1 MKCLE
6 YNVHKIQNAP
16 ILFLNYCPSC
26 ILAVRYCTFSGF
38 LYNNPLHYSVFLF
51 FMQSS
56 QTPND
61 ASHQGNSAPL
71 KRAMSTR
78 HLVMLSLGGAIGTGL
93 FLGSGE
99 VIAQTGPVG
108 AIISYFLGGLIAYM
122 VMLCLG
128 ELAVHMPVSGSF
140 GEYANR
146 YIGPGTGYMIT
157 WLYWLTWTATL
168 GTEFTAA
175 ALLMQEWFPHVSMWI
190 WTVIFAALVFILNI
204 SSTRMFA
211 ESEFWLALVK
221 VVTVIGFILL
231 GLLAIFGI
239 IPFHGMHHAPLFHN
253 LTAQGWF
260 PQGLFPIFSTMLIV
274 NFAFSGTELI
284 GVAAGETEDPA
295 QNVPKAINA
304 AIWRLL
310 IFFVGTIIVIS
321 ALLPYQQA
329 GLSSSQVSSS
339 PFVTVFSYIGIP
351 YAEDII
357 RFVIITALLSAAN
370 SGLYAASRMMW
381 ALSAKKQLP
390 RIFAKLTKSGTPI
403 VAIIVTMFG
412 AIPGL
417 LSEQFAPETIF
428 KNLLGV
434 AAFTM
439 VIVWIAICV
448 CQFNF
453 RRQWYKSGH
462 KVGDLRFAAPFFPL
476 TPILGFAFCV
486 ITCISMTQ
494 DSSML
499 PGFYSCLIFI
509 ALCYLSHFIFY
520 RKQTD

>member
-1 MKCLE
+1 
-6 YNVHKIQNAP
+6 
-16 ILFLNYCPSC
+16 
-26 ILAVRYCTFSGF
+26 
-38 LYNNPLHYSVFLF
+38 
-51 FMQSS
+51 MQSS
-56 QTPND
+56 HNPND

-78 HLVMLSLGGAIGTGL
+78 HLVMISLGGAIGTGL

-108 AIISYFLGGLIAYM
+108 AILSYILGGLIAYA

-128 ELAVHMPVSGSF
+128 ELAVHMPESGSF
-140 GEYANR
+140 GTYAQKF
-146 YIGPGTGYMIT
+146 IGPATGYTVT

-175 ALLMQEWFPHVSMWI
+175 ALLMQEWFPQISVWI
-190 WTVIFAALVFILNI
+190 WTVGFAAIIFGLNI
-204 SSTRMFA
+204 SSTKLFA
-211 ESEFWLALVK
+211 ESEFWLSLVK
-221 VVTVIGFILL
+221 VVTVISFIVL

-239 IPFHGMHHAPLFHN
+239 LSFQGYSSAPLLSN

-260 PQGLFPIFSTMLIV
+260 PQGLFPIFATMLIV

-284 GVAAGETEDPA
+284 GVAAGETQDPA
-295 QNVPKAINA
+295 KNVPKAINA

-310 IFFVGTIIVIS
+310 IFFVGTIVVIS
-321 ALLPYQQA
+321 ALLPHQMA
-329 GLSSSQVSSS
+329 GLHAEGVSSS
-339 PFVTVFSYIGIP
+339 PFVTVFTYIGIP

-381 ALSAKKQLP
+381 SLSNKKQLP
-390 RIFAKLTKSGTPI
+390 AVFSKLNHRGIPF

-412 AIPGL
+412 ALPGL
-417 LSEQFAPETIF
+417 LSEKFAPETIF

-439 VIVWIAICV
+439 VVVWMSICLS
-448 CQFNF
+448 QFNF
-453 RRQWYKSGH
+453 RRQWYKAGH
-462 KVGDLRFAAPFFPL
+462 TKKELGFAAPWFPVV
-476 TPILGFAFCV
+476 PILGFIFCL
-486 ITCISMTQ
+486 ITCISMAT
-494 DSSML
+494 DPEML
-499 PGFYSCLIFI
+499 PGFIGCLIFI
-509 ALCYLSHFIFY
+509 ACCYISYYIFY
-520 RKQTD
+520 RKQN

>member
-1 MKCLE
+1 M
-6 YNVHKIQNAP
+6 H
-16 ILFLNYCPSC
+16 
-26 ILAVRYCTFSGF
+26 
-38 LYNNPLHYSVFLF
+38 
-51 FMQSS
+51 SS
-56 QTPND
+56 DPND
-61 ASHQGNSAPL
+61 AMHQNNSRPL

-99 VIAQTGPVG
+99 VISQTGPIG
-108 AIISYFLGGLIAYM
+108 AIIAYILGGIIAYM

-128 ELAVHMPVSGSF
+128 ELAVQMPDSGSF
-140 GEYANR
+140 GTYANR
-146 YIGPGTGYMIT
+146 FIGPATGYMIT

-175 ALLMQEWFPHVSMWI
+175 ALLMQEWFPHVSVWI
-190 WTVIFAALVFILNI
+190 WTIIFAALIFSLNV
-204 SSTRMFA
+204 SSTRLFA
-211 ESEFWLALVK
+211 ESEFWLSLVK
-221 VVTVIGFILL
+221 VITVISFIVL
-231 GLLAIFGI
+231 GLMAIFGI
-239 IPFHGMHHAPLFHN
+239 LSFNGMQSAPLFHN
-253 LTAQGWF
+253 LTANGF
-260 PQGLFPIFSTMLIV
+260 LPQGVWPIFTTMLIV

-295 QNVPKAINA
+295 KNVPKAINT

-321 ALLPYQQA
+321 ALLPPEMS
-329 GLSSSQVSSS
+329 GLNAQGVSSS
-339 PFVTVFSYIGIP
+339 PFVTVFTFIGIP
-351 YAEDII
+351 HAEDIM

-381 ALSAKKQLP
+381 SLSVQKQLP
-390 RIFAKLTKSGTPI
+390 SVFSKLSKSGTPI
-403 VAIIVTMFG
+403 VALIVTMFG

-439 VIVWIAICV
+439 VVVWMSICLS
-448 CQFNF
+448 QFNF
-453 RRQWYKSGH
+453 RRQWYKQGH
-462 KVGDLRFAAPFFPL
+462 TKAELKFAAPLFPIV
-476 TPILGFAFCV
+476 PILGFAFCL
-486 ITCISMTQ
+486 ITCISMAA

-499 PGFYSCLIFI
+499 AGFVGCLIFI
-509 ALCYLSHFIFY
+509 AGCYISYALLYKS
-520 RKQTD
+520 KPTE

>member
-1 MKCLE
+1 
-6 YNVHKIQNAP
+6 
-16 ILFLNYCPSC
+16 
-26 ILAVRYCTFSGF
+26 
-38 LYNNPLHYSVFLF
+38 
-51 FMQSS
+51 MQSS
-56 QTPND
+56 HSPND

-78 HLVMLSLGGAIGTGL
+78 HLIMLSLGGAIGTGL

-140 GEYANR
+140 GEYANK
-146 YIGPGTGYMIT
+146 YIGPATGYMIT

-190 WTVIFAALVFILNI
+190 WTAIFAALIFILNI

-221 VVTVIGFILL
+221 VVTVVSFILL

-239 IPFHGMHHAPLFHN
+239 VSYHGETQAPLFSN
-253 LTAQGWF
+253 LLAQGWF
-260 PQGLFPIFSTMLIV
+260 PKGLMPIFATMLIV

-284 GVAAGETEDPA
+284 GVAAGETADPA
-295 QNVPKAINA
+295 HNVPKAINA

-310 IFFVGTIIVIS
+310 IFFVGTIVVIC

-329 GLSSSQVSSS
+329 GLNAAHVSNS
-339 PFVTVFSYIGIP
+339 PFVTVFSYMGIP

-381 ALSAKKQLP
+381 ALSVKRQLP
-390 RIFAKLTKSGTPI
+390 AMFSKLTKHGTPI
-403 VAIIVTMFG
+403 TAIIVTMFG

-439 VIVWIAICV
+439 VIVWTAICV

-453 RRQWYKSGH
+453 RRQWYKTGH
-462 KVGDLRFAAPFFPL
+462 TIADLRFAAPWFPL
-476 TPILGFAFCV
+476 TPILGFVFCV

-494 DSSML
+494 DNSML

-509 ALCYLSHFIFY
+509 ALCYASHYFLY
-520 RKQTD
+520 RDKD